1 MATSLQNQMDTKELR
16 ARTLHAELEHSCQM
30 VDIGVA
36 ISWLFSAVSFYATK
50 KTGTDWFTRSG
61 SFMGLMGA
69 IGAFRLSSLLQR
81 QLRIALKEGLTS
93 VERHI
98 ELFLDPPN
106 SYQVTAYFCYLS
118 GVVGTMIWGYG
129 DVISRWINTHIG
141 P

>member
-1 MATSLQNQMDTKELR
+1 MDTKEQR

-36 ISWLFSAVSFYATK
+36 ISWLFSAVSYYATR

-61 SFMGLMGA
+61 SLMAMMGA
-69 IGAFRLSSLLQR
+69 IGTFSLSSLLQK
-81 QLRIALKEGLTS
+81 QLKIALKEGLT

-98 ELFLDPPN
+98 EISLDPPK
-106 SYQVTAYFCYLS
+106 SFQLTAYFCYLS
-118 GVVGTMIWGYG
+118 GIVGTVIWGYG
-129 DVISRWINTHIG
+129 DVITRLINTHIG

>member
-1 MATSLQNQMDTKELR
+1 MDTKEQK

-36 ISWLFSAVSFYATK
+36 ISWLFSAVCYYLTK

-61 SFMGLMGA
+61 SLMAMMGA
-69 IGAFRLSSLLQR
+69 IGTFSLSSLLQK
-81 QLRIALKEGLTS
+81 QLKIALKEGLT

-98 ELFLDPPN
+98 EISLDPPK
-106 SYQVTAYFCYLS
+106 SFQVTAYFCYLS
-118 GVVGTMIWGYG
+118 GIVGTVIWGYG
-129 DVISRWINTHIG
+129 DVLTRWINTHIG

>member
-1 MATSLQNQMDTKELR
+1 
-16 ARTLHAELEHSCQM
+16 M

-36 ISWLFSAVSFYATK
+36 FTWMFSAVSFYVTK

-61 SFMGLMGA
+61 SLMGLMGA
-69 IGAFRLSSLLQR
+69 IGAFRLTSILQR

-129 DVISRWINTHIG
+129 DVLTRLINTHLG